1 MKLASRFGRVN
12 QIRRDRPLT
21 HDELM
26 QYVPSVFGEISTNHA
41 ANAIPIFPPLPAR

>member
-21 HDELM
+21 SEEMM
-26 QYVPSVFGEISTNHA
+26 QVVPSVFGEDM
-41 ANAIPIFPPLPAR
+41 